1 MKHTLPPYLWIA
13 LAYLV
18 IAMLTVS
25 HYGLTWDEGVQSR
38 YGELVLRYYASR
50 FADRSAIE
58 FLNLQLYGP
67 LFESSAAAVY
77 RFFPEHEIDIRHAL
91 IAFTGFL
98 TILGAGV
105 ACARLEGSGGLASL
119 ALLMTPQFYG
129 HSFNNSKDIPFACA
143 ATWFF
148 VALLSLLERKR
159 PRDVV
164 LLGLAGGAMLG
175 IRVGGLLLVA
185 IAAVIVALTRERR
198 LLVGFTTSVVIAWI
212 VMVAVWPWAHANP
225 ILNPLRAFQAS
236 TTFPSRYPVLFE
248 SSFVMSNELP
258 RRYLVEMLAI
268 TTPIG
273 VLALAIIGVVVCA
286 RRKNWPLVLWM
297 TVPIVLFTLMR
308 PNVYDGIRHF
318 LFLFPAMAIAAGI
331 ACAFLAEGRNVV
343 VLLLAALPLLSIGS
357 MLALHPYQSTYYN
370 ALVGGTRGA
379 SGRFETDYWVS
390 SYREAA
396 LWLREHACGGPPT
409 RVLVAANNYS
419 IGCLTAYLPRDSFAV
434 QKTMSR
440 GATLVLDDTFD
451 YYVATTRYGL
461 HLNYPQTRI
470 AAVIERDGA
479 VFTVIRGGCRPAYP

>member
-198 LLVGFTTSVVIAWI
+198 MLVGFTTSVVIAWI

-286 RRKNWPLVLWM
+286 RR
-297 TVPIVLFTLMR
+297 
-308 PNVYDGIRHF
+308 
-318 LFLFPAMAIAAGI
+318 
-331 ACAFLAEGRNVV
+331 
-343 VLLLAALPLLSIGS
+343 
-357 MLALHPYQSTYYN
+357 
-370 ALVGGTRGA
+370 
-379 SGRFETDYWVS
+379 
-390 SYREAA
+390 
-396 LWLREHACGGPPT
+396 
-409 RVLVAANNYS
+409 
-419 IGCLTAYLPRDSFAV
+419 
-434 QKTMSR
+434 
-440 GATLVLDDTFD
+440 
-451 YYVATTRYGL
+451 
-461 HLNYPQTRI
+461 
-470 AAVIERDGA
+470 
-479 VFTVIRGGCRPAYP
+479 